1 MNFKITIYDSC
12 KYRIDSVKVAEVI
25 YKNIK
30 GFEVKEITDEEI
42 FAQGFDETDEYG
54 KYVIFKTSDDEI
66 LTFRYSLVD
75 VYRVY

>member
-12 KYRIDSVKVAEVI
+12 KYRNDSVKVAEVI

-30 GFEVKEITDEEI
+30 GFEVKEIADEEI